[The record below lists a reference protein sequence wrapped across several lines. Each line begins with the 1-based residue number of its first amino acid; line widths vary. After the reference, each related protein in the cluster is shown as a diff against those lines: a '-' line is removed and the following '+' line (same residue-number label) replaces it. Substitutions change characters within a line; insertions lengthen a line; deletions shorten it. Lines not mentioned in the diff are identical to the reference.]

1 MRALTGA
8 MEGGDGFSPQVSRL
22 DSLPLNPPA
31 GKLGLRA
38 SRPRTRHEAR
48 HFASHCTIALK
59 LSNSS
64 RGGSAP
70 ATWRGLGAPMENGG
84 GADELEQAPKDVPMR
99 IPSTPPSYRDL
110 LRSIPAERLPEVATA
125 VATEDRYLHWD
136 EMRFRT
142 PPGDLSVEE
151 WWVATKLARAGARRP
166 LPFQDDTGRDFSF
179 TEHGP
184 LYRALH
190 RLDQDFG
197 AQFSTTYP
205 RLASAAT
212 RPGQLMRSLVEEAI
226 RSSQLEGAA
235 TTRRVAKEMLR
246 SGRPP
251 NDTSERMIANNYK
264 AMDFIRN
271 HAQDPLSSDMLLE
284 IQRVLTTDTLD
295 ASDVGRF
302 RNATDNV
309 HVIDSDN
316 QILHTPPPAREL
328 PERLSKLVAF
338 ANSSPDDRTLHPTI
352 RAILLHFMVGYDHP
366 FVDGNGRTARA
377 LFYWSMAR
385 SNYGLMQFI
394 SISEFIQGST
404 SAYAR
409 AYLHSEN
416 DDNDVTYFLHYNLR
430 IIHHCVD
437 ALREHLARQTEEQ
450 RRLETL
456 LIEGDAP
463 PLNPRQAA
471 LLAHMTR
478 HSDTIYTIEGHR
490 NSHQISYHTARKDL
504 DDLAKRGLLRV
515 STRGRKLL
523 YRKGDAGEVGLR
535 G

>member
-1 MRALTGA
+1 
-8 MEGGDGFSPQVSRL
+8 
-22 DSLPLNPPA
+22 
-31 GKLGLRA
+31 
-38 SRPRTRHEAR
+38 
-48 HFASHCTIALK
+48 
-59 LSNSS
+59 
-64 RGGSAP
+64 
-70 ATWRGLGAPMENGG
+70 
-84 GADELEQAPKDVPMR
+84 MR
-99 IPSTPPSYRDL
+99 IPSTPPSCRDL
-110 LRSIPAERLPEVATA
+110 LRAIPSERLPEIATA

-166 LPFQDDTGRDFSF
+166 LPFQDDTGRNFSF

-184 LYRALH
+184 LYRAVH
-190 RLDQDFG
+190 RLDQDIG
-197 AQFSTTYP
+197 AQSSTVYP
-205 RLASAAT
+205 GLASAAT
-212 RPGQLMRSLVEEAI
+212 RRGHLMRSLVEEAI

-251 NDTSERMIANNYK
+251 NDTSERMVANNYQ

-271 HAQDPLSSDMLLE
+271 HAQEPLSTDMLVE
-284 IQRVLTTDTLD
+284 IQRVLTADTID
-295 ASDVGRF
+295 PGAVGRL
-302 RNATDNV
+302 RNATNNV

-328 PERLSKLVAF
+328 PERLSKLIAF
-338 ANSSPDDRTLHPTI
+338 ANSSPDDTTVHPTI
-352 RAILLHFMVGYDHP
+352 RAILLHFMIGYDHP

-385 SNYGLMQFI
+385 SNYGLMQFL
-394 SISEFIQGST
+394 SISEFIQRSA

-430 IIHHCVD
+430 IIHQCVG
-437 ALREHLARQTEEQ
+437 ALREHLARQAEEQ
-450 RRLETL
+450 GHLETL

-471 LLAHMTR
+471 LVAHMAR
-478 HSDTIYTIEGHR
+478 HSDAVYTIEGHR
-490 NSHQISYHTARKDL
+490 SSHQISYHTARNDL

-523 YRKGDAGEVGLR
+523 YRKGDVAVHGL
-535 G
+535 GG